1 MVRSRFVRP
10 APCRAAAVLA
20 AAALAAACQAQT
32 VAPSPS
38 SPAAPLPLTPTSVVT
53 VIPAPPVVP
62 VVVAGPSTQTLAPG
76 YTLGQLMEELRTGNP
91 QLRASRSTAQGAQF
105 GVDPARALDNPQ
117 VAVSQGPIARN
128 PFALGAAQGMQW
140 TLSQSLLW
148 PGKKRLAGEIAQAQA
163 DQARSDTGSLQV
175 QLTGQLRSV
184 WLQWQQSEAQI
195 RVATAQAERLGQV
208 KQITRL
214 RYAQNAAAYADY
226 VNAQVMETQIQ
237 TDLLGYRGQSAAA
250 LAQINSLIGRPVGN
264 MVTPASE
271 VLSADAVIPPV
282 DGFRA
287 AALDRNPTLKS
298 SGYAIVA
305 ARRALELAELAQIRG
320 LPAPQAMTHGTVHA
334 PTRPAPREPA
344 IWLAADEA

>member
-1 MVRSRFVRP
+1 
-10 APCRAAAVLA
+10 
-20 AAALAAACQAQT
+20 
-32 VAPSPS
+32 
-38 SPAAPLPLTPTSVVT
+38 
-53 VIPAPPVVP
+53 
-62 VVVAGPSTQTLAPG
+62 
-76 YTLGQLMEELRTGNP
+76 
-91 QLRASRSTAQGAQF
+91 
-105 GVDPARALDNPQ
+105 

-305 ARRALELAELAQIRG
+305 ARRALELAELGARPDFSVGLTMNTARPYGFAHTETYAVAVSATVPLYFEQKEKNLIAQARVQ
-320 LPAPQAMTHGTVHA
+320 LDAARETDDSLRQQAVLAVDTAWLQWKQSLAQLQLAQGALLDQARVAYRLNLGNYGTGQADYLDVVNSYQA
-334 PTRPAPREPA
+334 VRNAEFSVLQAR
-344 IWLAADEA
+344 AAALQARVSLDVAVGDY